1 MIKYPMSYRIISI
14 LAQNQGEG
22 RKKERKKESQL
33 GRNMIMFVF
42 G

>member
-33 GRNMIMFVF
+33 DRNMIMFVF